1 MNGYKTCWKEIPIT
15 IKKDIVDIARSNHI
29 DGFLQHKEY
38 VISSSIKGRYVTE
51 NNGRAVFYGDMRSR
65 IHRLPDANGKRIYYA
80 KVKYYNIIEEA
91 ISIVDDKE
99 ITSVNVRHFIK
110 E

>member
-1 MNGYKTCWKEIPIT
+1 MNGHKTCWEEIPIS
-15 IKKDIVDIARSNHI
+15 IKNDVTDIVRSNHI

-38 VISSSIKGRYVTE
+38 VISSSLSGRSVTE
-51 NNGRAVFYGDMRSR
+51 NNGRAVFCGDMRPR
-65 IHRLPDANGKRIYYA
+65 IKRLPDANGKRIYYA
-80 KVKYYNIIEEA
+80 KVKYYNIVEEA

-110 E
+110 G